1 MSGYIDIHS
10 HLLPGV
16 DDGVKSAAE
25 ALECFSFAKKA
36 GFSDLVM
43 TRHLMSGVYDASREN
58 AAERIGQLELLLGEA
73 GIDIR
78 LHNGAEYYL
87 DETFLPKLD
96 SGVETLANGRYL
108 LVEMPL
114 MQIPIFLPEVAFKI
128 RLKGYI
134 PILAHIERYREIAEK
149 PAKALEIREMGFLL
163 QVNLGSLAGMYGP
176 SVARAARF
184 VLDKELAFCAAGDA
198 HGAAWLAPIYT
209 AGVKELKMT
218 WGEKVV
224 SMLLRDNPQ
233 TVLRD
238 GQ

>member
-16 DDGVKSAAE
+16 DDGVKSTAE

-36 GFSDLVM
+36 GFGDLVM
-43 TRHLMSGVYDASREN
+43 TRHLMSGVYDASREK
-58 AAERIGQLELLLGEA
+58 AAEKIGQLELLLDEA

-96 SGVETLANGRYL
+96 TGVETLANGRYL

-114 MQIPIFLPEVAFKI
+114 MQIPNFLPEVAFRI

-134 PILAHIERYREIAEK
+134 PILAHVERYREIAEK
-149 PAKALEIREMGFLL
+149 PAKAFKLREMGFLL
-163 QVNLGSLAGMYGP
+163 QVNLGSLVGMYGT
-176 SVARAARF
+176 SVAKTVRF
-184 VLDKELAFCAAGDA
+184 VLDKELAFCAAGDV
-198 HGAAWLAPIYT
+198 HGASWLAPIYM

-218 WGEKVV
+218 WGEKVA

-233 TVLRD
+233 AVLRD